1 MQIDDHYQPNILTL
15 YTCLVVY
22 WIAII
27 ILLFQGS
34 YTYYDLSASLVILP
48 TLIILISIQI
58 QKKDH
63 NALCACIFLIVY
75 WLNGVACYIAQQ
87 RNILFFELLMK
98 SQFTLLSL
106 DLLSSYICDYT
117 MRKKGT
123 YLMTPEQW
131 QLVIV
136 RLFVGLAFVPYFS
149 NKLFLQHQFSI
160 YVCIEMIVSL
170 LFVLGLC
177 IRFATLLFVSY
188 LLVMVLY
195 GFENPD
201 FTVWFQSEVAWEYP
215 IFWLIINILYGVNGA
230 GALSFDHILTTHC
243 SFNRYINFCM
253 ANDDDSYQID
263 P

>member
-15 YTCLVVY
+15 YTCLMVY
-22 WIAII
+22 CFAIV
-27 ILLFQGS
+27 ILLLQGV

-58 QKKDH
+58 YQKDN
-63 NALCACIFLIVY
+63 NALSACLFLIVY

-87 RNILFFELLMK
+87 RHILFFELLMK

-149 NKLFLQHQFSI
+149 NKLFLQHQLSI
-160 YVCIEMIVSL
+160 FVCVELIVSL
-170 LFVLGLC
+170 LFVLGLF
-177 IRFATLLFVSY
+177 IRFASLLFVFY

-201 FTVWFQSEVAWEYP
+201 FTIWFQSDVAWEYP
-215 IFWLIINILYGVNGA
+215 IFWLIINILYGINGS
-230 GALSFDHILTTHC
+230 GALSFDHILTTYF
-243 SFNRYINFCM
+243 SFNRTINFYM